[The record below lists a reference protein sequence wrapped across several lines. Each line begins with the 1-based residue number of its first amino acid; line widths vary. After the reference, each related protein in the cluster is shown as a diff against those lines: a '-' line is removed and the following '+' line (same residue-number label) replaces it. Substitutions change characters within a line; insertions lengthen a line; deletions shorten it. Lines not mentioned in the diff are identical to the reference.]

1 MLPILRYINII
12 SQLNVFR
19 YSVRHERLLFFSLQ
33 ITEGYYW
40 KGMTNDVHEY
50 CKSCDTCQRTN
61 HKMTKQQPEF
71 HPIPVTDVWKQIG
84 IDLVGPL
91 PETPRRNKYIVTVT
105 DYFTKWPEAAPL
117 PDKTACGVAN
127 FLFSLLCRHGWPD
140 IVISDQGREFINEVS
155 RYLSNKRGL
164 NITCPVHITPKRMV

>member
-1 MLPILRYINII
+1 
-12 SQLNVFR
+12 
-19 YSVRHERLLFFSLQ
+19 
-33 ITEGYYW
+33 
-40 KGMTNDVHEY
+40 MTNDVHEY

-61 HKMTKQQPEF
+61 HKMTKQRPEL

-127 FLFSLLCRHGWPD
+127 FLFSLFCCHGWPD

-155 RYLSNKRGL
+155 RYLFQQTG
-164 NITCPVHITPKRMV
+164 VEHRMTSAYHPPR